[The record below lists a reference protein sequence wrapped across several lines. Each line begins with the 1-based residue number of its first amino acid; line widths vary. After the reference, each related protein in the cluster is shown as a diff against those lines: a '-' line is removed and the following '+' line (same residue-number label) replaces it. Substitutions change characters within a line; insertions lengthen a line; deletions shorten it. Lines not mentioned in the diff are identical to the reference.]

1 MLVWLFAEHHSG
13 SPNGEFFLFV
23 ISLAKAVFTSGFLWV
38 LYVALE
44 PFVSHLM
51 VFFPM
56 TTELTAWYATNF
68 TIALVICVALVVFGF
83 YTSLAGQSLFGEKLL
98 QD

>member
-1 MLVWLFAEHHSG
+1 
-13 SPNGEFFLFV
+13 
-23 ISLAKAVFTSGFLWV
+23 
-38 LYVALE
+38 VALYSFGLLAAISAL
-44 PFVSHLM
+44 FVSHLM

-68 TIALVICVALVVFGF
+68 TIALAICVGLVTYGS
-83 YTSLAGQSLFGEKLL
+83 YTSTAGQTLLGGKLL